1 MLHRDGHHEIIER
14 FSRLQPEVLT
24 DEAPIMQVLATG
36 RPILH
41 SETSIDLADGFVS
54 QRELLELCD
63 RLGICSVM
71 YVPMVARGRTLGCL
85 TLVAGVSG
93 RHYDEQDL
101 EFAMGLAQRAAL
113 VVDNSS
119 LYEREHHIA
128 NVLQQSLLPTI
139 PEISGLDVAA
149 RYRPS
154 DTHAQVGGDFYD
166 VLPLPD
172 GAVALMVGDV
182 IGHDLLA
189 AATMGQL
196 RGHLRGAAFE
206 TAVDGTHDPGVVLD
220 RTDRLVQGLAL
231 TDMATVLYAKVEH
244 HPESDQPWT
253 LTYATAGHPLPLV
266 RWPDGRATE
275 LGGRGMA
282 MGVSPHTVR
291 LSQVIRIPSGSV
303 LVAFTDGLVDR
314 RSRVW
319 SDGVEQVRQALERVP
334 QDMPTAGLA
343 DRLLE
348 VVEEQ
353 RFDDTVVLVVRF
365 A

>member
-1 MLHRDGHHEIIER
+1 
-14 FSRLQPEVLT
+14 
-24 DEAPIMQVLATG
+24 
-36 RPILH
+36 
-41 SETSIDLADGFVS
+41 
-54 QRELLELCD
+54 
-63 RLGICSVM
+63 
-71 YVPMVARGRTLGCL
+71 
-85 TLVAGVSG
+85 VSG
-93 RHYDEQDL
+93 RHFDEQDL

-275 LGGRGMA
+275 LEGRGMA

-334 QDMPTAGLA
+334 RDLPPAVLA
-343 DRLLE
+343 DLLLE

-353 RFDDTVVLVVRF
+353 RVDDTVVLVVRF